1 MRGKSMKRSIPASS
15 PLPGP
20 HASRFGSMFP
30 YNLVFSSVHMFQR
43 DEEQASFKQLTEG
56 SKLDEER
63 HLLKNLQKAPEP
75 GLEHS
80 RLLCKSRLP

>member
-1 MRGKSMKRSIPASS
+1 
-15 PLPGP
+15 
-20 HASRFGSMFP
+20 
-30 YNLVFSSVHMFQR
+30 MFQR
-43 DEEQASFKQLTEG
+43 DEEQASLKQLTEG